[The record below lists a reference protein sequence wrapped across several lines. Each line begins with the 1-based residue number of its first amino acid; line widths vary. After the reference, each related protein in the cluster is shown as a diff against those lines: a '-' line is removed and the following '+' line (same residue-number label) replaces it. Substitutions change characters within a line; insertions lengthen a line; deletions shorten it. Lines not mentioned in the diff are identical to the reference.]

1 MCTKVLILAIGGE
14 RLKTEGKN
22 VDRKLEGLN
31 ADNKSL
37 LTVYHFKEDER

>member
-14 RLKTEGKN
+14 RLKTEAKN

-37 LTVYHFKEDER
+37 LTVFVSF